1 MRRQCLGRISTQE
14 VDPRRLVIALGV
26 LLKRTKARKNSNN
39 LLGQFAIRP
48 TVTSNNK
55 FSRDSIIK
63 TVASVVGREHSVDLK
78 NYDLLIIVLVIQV
91 SLPRLRS
98 RGIFADGVLKNVIG
112 MSVVGSD
119 YDDLKRYNLAELYR
133 PAPKA
138 SAAPASE

>member
-1 MRRQCLGRISTQE
+1 M
-14 VDPRRLVIALGV
+14 
-26 LLKRTKARKNSNN
+26 
-39 LLGQFAIRP
+39 
-48 TVTSNNK
+48 
-55 FSRDSIIK
+55 
-63 TVASVVGREHSVDLK
+63 ASVVGREHSVDLK